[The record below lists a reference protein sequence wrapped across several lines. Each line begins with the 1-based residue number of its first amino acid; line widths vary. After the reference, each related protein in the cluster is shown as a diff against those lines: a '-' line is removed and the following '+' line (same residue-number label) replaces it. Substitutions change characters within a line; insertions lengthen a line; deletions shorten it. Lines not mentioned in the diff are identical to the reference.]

1 MKNKI
6 FKLWRLFLLA
16 ACFGI
21 VVPLLAQETAFP
33 GTEVVER
40 LGEQIPL
47 EARYVDDT
55 GDSVQLGA
63 LLDKP
68 TILLLVYYNCPGICV
83 PLLNGMVTAMQ
94 GLDMQPGID
103 YNTISLSFNELETA
117 ELARQKKAN
126 YLKLFPDGFPDA
138 AWHWLTGDN
147 SSIKK
152 LTRSV
157 GFHYIAAGKDFYHS
171 AVAIVLSADGTITRY
186 FHGVYFSPFDLKM
199 ALLEAQSPAQRGWQ
213 AHLLGFT
220 FRFDESERRYV
231 LNTARMALSGGGI
244 LLLGIVAGMARRRI
258 RKNNA
263 IIQPTKH
270 TKDAK

>member
-1 MKNKI
+1 MKKTI
-6 FKLWRLFLLA
+6 FKSWWLYLLA
-16 ACFGI
+16 AWVSI
-21 VVPLLAQETAFP
+21 AVPLFAQETAFP

-40 LGEQIPL
+40 LGERVPL
-47 EARYVDDT
+47 EVRYVNDN

-83 PLLNGMVTAMQ
+83 PLLNGMVTAIQ

-103 YNTISLSFNELETA
+103 YKAISLSFNELETA

-126 YLKLFPDGFPDA
+126 YLKQFPNGFPDE

-147 SSIKK
+147 RSIKK

-157 GFHYIAAGKDFYHS
+157 GFNYIAAGKDFYHS

-199 ALLEAQSPAQRGWQ
+199 ALMEAQSPAQRGWE
-213 AHLLGFT
+213 AHLLNFT
-220 FRFDESERRYV
+220 FRFDEGERRYM
-231 LNTARMALSGGGI
+231 LNSARMALSGGGI
-244 LLLGIVAGMARRRI
+244 LLLGIVAGIARRRM
-258 RKNNA
+258 RQNN
-263 IIQPTKH
+263 
-270 TKDAK
+270 

>member
-1 MKNKI
+1 MIEMI
-6 FKLWRLFLLA
+6 FKSWRLCLLA
-16 ACFGI
+16 ACVSI
-21 VVPLLAQETAFP
+21 TVPLFAQEIAFP

-40 LGEQIPL
+40 VGAQVPREL
-47 EARYVDDT
+47 RYVDDT
-55 GDSVQLGA
+55 GDSVLLGA

-83 PLLNGMVTAMQ
+83 PLLNGMVTGMQ
-94 GLDMQPGID
+94 GLDLQPGID
-103 YNTISLSFNELETA
+103 YNAISLSFNELETA

-126 YLKLFPDGFPDA
+126 YLKLFPNGFPDD

-157 GFHYIAAGKDFYHS
+157 GFNYIAAGKDFYHS
-171 AVAIVLSADGTITRY
+171 AVVIVLSADGTITRY
-186 FHGVYFSPFDLKM
+186 FHGVYFSPFDLKL
-199 ALLEAQSPAQRGWQ
+199 ALLEAQSPAQRTWE
-213 AHLLGFT
+213 AHLLNFT
-220 FRFDESERRYV
+220 FRFDEGERRYM

-244 LLLGIVAGMARRRI
+244 LLLGMVAGLARRRI

-263 IIQPTKH
+263 NIQPTKH

>member
-1 MKNKI
+1 MKKMI
-6 FKLWRLFLLA
+6 FKSWRWCLLA

-21 VVPLLAQETAFP
+21 AVPLFAQEPAFP
-33 GTEVVER
+33 GTEVI
-40 LGEQIPL
+40 EQVGGRVPL

-68 TILLLVYYNCPGICV
+68 TVLLLVYYNCPGICV

-94 GLDMQPGID
+94 GLDLQPGID
-103 YNTISLSFNELETA
+103 YNALSLSFNELETA

-126 YLKLFPDGFPDA
+126 YLKQFPNGFPA
-138 AWHWLTGDN
+138 EAWHWLTGDN
-147 SSIKK
+147 SSIKA
-152 LTRSV
+152 LTRAV

-199 ALLEAQSPAQRGWQ
+199 ALLEAQSPAQRNWE
-213 AHLLGFT
+213 ARLLDYA

-231 LNTARMALSGGGI
+231 LHTARMALSGGAILLMGI
-244 LLLGIVAGMARRRI
+244 LAGMVRRRI
-258 RKNNA
+258 RKNNDM
-263 IIQPTKH
+263 IQPTKH
-270 TKDAK
+270 TKNAK

>member
-1 MKNKI
+1 MKNML
-6 FKLWRLFLLA
+6 FKSWRWRLLA
-16 ACFGI
+16 ACVSI
-21 VVPLLAQETAFP
+21 AVPLFAQGTAFP

-40 LGEQIPL
+40 VGEQVPL
-47 EARYVDDT
+47 EVRYVDDT

-63 LLDKP
+63 LLDQP

-94 GLDMQPGID
+94 GLDLQPGVD
-103 YNTISLSFNELETA
+103 YHAVSLSFNELETA

-126 YLKLFPDGFPDA
+126 YLKQFPNGFPA
-138 AWHWLTGDN
+138 EAWHWLTGDN
-147 SSIKK
+147 SSIKQ

-157 GFHYIAAGKDFYHS
+157 GFNYIAAGKDFYHS

-213 AHLLGFT
+213 AHLLNFT

-231 LNTARMALSGGGI
+231 LNTPRMALSGGGI
-244 LLLGIVAGMARRRI
+244 LLLGILAGIVRRGI
-258 RKNNA
+258 RQNNLMM
-263 IIQPTKH
+263 QPTKYV
-270 TKDAK
+270 K